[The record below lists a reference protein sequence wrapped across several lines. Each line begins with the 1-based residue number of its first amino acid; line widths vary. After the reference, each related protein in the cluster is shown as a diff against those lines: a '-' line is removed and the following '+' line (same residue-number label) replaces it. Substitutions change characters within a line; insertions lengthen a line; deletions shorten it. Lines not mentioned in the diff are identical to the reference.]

1 MTMDQA
7 ENRTHT
13 DMTDG
18 GAPEYLPG
26 APARLA
32 WPDWIRGAAMV
43 AVISIHLS
51 GVAGFP
57 DNPLLLW
64 LNSFAMAIF
73 FFVSGNL
80 MRNSRKCS
88 AAEYARRKAA
98 VILWPYLTFSA
109 CAVLFDYAVLRLRGE
124 SITGEL
130 IKLWLRCVFTLVGR
144 GTLWFLPVFYF
155 ACVLAWSVRE
165 RRIPAVLLFLAWLG
179 AMAFMNEIFSVTVA
193 VLTGGGDGI
202 GSDIYLVVIRSLAA
216 AAIILE
222 GAWLGPVLDRL
233 AVSKKRRPGSTSLLC
248 GEPPGPGVLP
258 HGFPDRPVRP
268 VPLLSSC
275 ICRLHLPPLGSGKS
289 GPALRSDVF
298 REKFPHTDG
307 DPPGMV
313 RRAYRLVRRDFHYRS
328 RSGIRGG
335 LSGAAP
341 CRPGPGPDDRILPE
355 RRHQPLSFLPASPAE
370 EDFILNCSKR
380 QPHQV
385 IEPGAAALY
394 LQADFFPGMYISET
408 VSHDLLHDIKRGS
421 SAAVACYELC
431 RILLQLLRDRLDLP
445 DLIVPVSGTLHQME
459 AADGQIGRF
468 PVLVHICV
476 HYAQDP
482 VVSASRHQDGLPVL
496 VDHQAMLMA
505 KIVLLIILTFAYK
518 DPPVRKRKRMA
529 SALYHKQLQLVI
541 DPGIAVK
548 KSHLRQIRDILV
560 DTYVTVPLRRL
571 RSIISVILPHR
582 GLLHIDEGFIIDL
595 YKGDDAA

>member
-109 CAVLFDYAVLRLRGE
+109 GAVLFDYAVLRLRGE

-165 RRIPAVLLFLAWLG
+165 RRIPAVLLFLAGLG

-233 AVSKKRRPGSTSLLC
+233 AVSKNGALAALLSFVVSLLVPVFYRMDFRTARF
-248 GEPPGPGVLP
+248 GRYPFFLLVSAAYTFLRWGAEKAARLSVLTYFGKNSLILMATHLEWYVVHIVWSGVISITGAAAAFGAGYLA
-258 HGFPDRPVRP
+258 R
-268 VPLLSSC
+268 
-275 ICRLHLPPLGSGKS
+275 HLA
-289 GPALRSDVF
+289 AL
-298 REKFPHTDG
+298 
-307 DPPGMV
+307 
-313 RRAYRLVRRDFHYRS
+313 ALVLMIEYS
-328 RSGIRGG
+328 
-335 LSGAAP
+335 LSGVINR
-341 CRPGPGPDDRILPE
+341 C
-355 RRHQPLSFLPASPAE
+355 LSFLLRPQ
-370 EDFILNCSKR
+370 R
-380 QPHQV
+380 R
-385 IEPGAAALY
+385 
-394 LQADFFPGMYISET
+394 IS
-408 VSHDLLHDIKRGS
+408 
-421 SAAVACYELC
+421 
-431 RILLQLLRDRLDLP
+431 
-445 DLIVPVSGTLHQME
+445 
-459 AADGQIGRF
+459 F
-468 PVLVHICV
+468 
-476 HYAQDP
+476 
-482 VVSASRHQDGLPVL
+482 
-496 VDHQAMLMA
+496 
-505 KIVLLIILTFAYK
+505 
-518 DPPVRKRKRMA
+518 
-529 SALYHKQLQLVI
+529 
-541 DPGIAVK
+541 
-548 KSHLRQIRDILV
+548 
-560 DTYVTVPLRRL
+560 
-571 RSIISVILPHR
+571 
-582 GLLHIDEGFIIDL
+582 
-595 YKGDDAA
+595 